1 MIMCN
6 AFTHPSSSFTYQILN
21 SDTCASPT
29 VTKRNEEPVTGS
41 RRNGTMS
48 ETRRGVSKRISQP
61 PRALD
66 NGGATRKSKAN
77 INTEDIDTGT

>member
-1 MIMCN
+1 
-6 AFTHPSSSFTYQILN
+6 
-21 SDTCASPT
+21 
-29 VTKRNEEPVTGS
+29 
-41 RRNGTMS
+41 MS

-77 INTEDIDTGT
+77 INTEDIDTGTRVRAIFSSALFGHGEA